1 MKTRQYTK
9 NGIYLGIRNP
19 NGVFLRKHCRAVFAS
34 DWFLEQNVFKEAD
47 RK

>member
-9 NGIYLGIRNP
+9 NGVYLGICNL
-19 NGVFLRKHCRAVFAS
+19 NGVFLRKYCRVVFVP
-34 DWFLEQNVFKEAD
+34 DWFLEQNAFKEAN